1 MAQYGFG
8 SGTLWGTPLTN
19 ASGNAIA
26 MPTPI
31 LFGTLQD
38 VSIDISGDTK
48 QLFGQ
53 NQFPVAVGRGKA
65 KIQGKSKFA
74 QINGRILNDLFF
86 GQTTTAGMF
95 SDVYDT
101 TGAPIPAS
109 PYQITPTVP
118 NSGTYAQD
126 LGVRD
131 GNGVPMTRVPPLS
144 GPQASGQYSVNLSTG
159 TYTFYSTDVGKTVFI
174 SYQYTASST
183 VAQNS
188 TVMNVP
194 MGYAPTFRAD
204 FFNALNGKALTLSL
218 FSCVASKLALS
229 SKADDFLIP
238 EFDFEAFA
246 DPTGRVL
253 QWGTAE

>member
-8 SGTLWGTPLTN
+8 SGTLWGTALTD
-19 ASGNAIA
+19 AFGNSITN
-26 MPTPI
+26 PTPV

-74 QINGRILNDLFF
+74 QINGRTLNDLFF
-86 GQTTTAGMF
+86 GQPVSPGLLA
-95 SDVYDT
+95 DVYDT
-101 TGAPIPAS
+101 IGSSIPQTT
-109 PYQITPTVP
+109 PFTITPTIP
-118 NSGTYAQD
+118 SSGTLVQD

-131 GNGVPMTRVPPLS
+131 SNGVPMKCVS
-144 GPQASGQYSVNLSTG
+144 GTPTTGQYSVVTG
-159 TYTFYSTDVGKTVFI
+159 PPAVYTFAAADAGKTVFI
-174 SYQYTASST
+174 CYQYTASST
-183 VAQNS
+183 TAQKSVVSNLA
-188 TVMNVP
+188 

-204 FFNALNGKALTLSL
+204 FFNALNGKGIALSL
-218 FSCVASKLALS
+218 FSCVASKLTLA

-246 DPTGRVL
+246 NPAGQVL

>member
-8 SGTLWGTPLTN
+8 SGTLWGTALTD
-19 ASGNAIA
+19 ASGNTIA
-26 MPTPI
+26 NPTPV

-86 GQTTTAGMF
+86 GQTVASGLIA
-95 SDVYDT
+95 DVYDT
-101 TGAPIPAS
+101 TGSSIPGTT
-109 PYQITPTVP
+109 PFTITPTIP
-118 NSGTYAQD
+118 SSGTWVQD

-131 GNGVPMTRVPPLS
+131 SNGVPMKCVTGTPTT
-144 GPQASGQYSVNLSTG
+144 GQYSLTAGPPAV
-159 TYTFYSTDVGKTVFI
+159 YTFAAADAGKTVFI
-174 SYQYTASST
+174 SFQYTASST
-183 VAQNS
+183 VAQKS
-188 TVMNVP
+188 TVMNVA

-204 FFNALNGKALTLSL
+204 FFNALSGKALTLTL

-246 DPTGRVL
+246 DQGGRVL

>member
-8 SGTLWGTPLTN
+8 SGTLWGTALTDG
-19 ASGNAIA
+19 SGNAIA
-26 MPTPI
+26 NPTPI

-38 VSIDISGDTK
+38 CSIDISGDTK

-86 GQTTTAGMF
+86 GQTVASGLL

-101 TGAPIPAS
+101 TGAAIPGT
-109 PYQITPTVP
+109 PFGITPTVP
-118 NSGTYAQD
+118 NSGTWSQD

-131 GNGVPMTRVPPLS
+131 AGGVPMVRV
-144 GPQASGQYSVNLSTG
+144 ASSPAAGQYMVAAG
-159 TYTFYSTDVGKTVFI
+159 VYTFASADTGKTVFI
-174 SYQYTASST
+174 CFQYTASST
-183 VAQNS
+183 AAQKS

-204 FFNALNGKALTLSL
+204 FFNALGGKALTLSL

-246 DPTGRVL
+246 DPAGRVL